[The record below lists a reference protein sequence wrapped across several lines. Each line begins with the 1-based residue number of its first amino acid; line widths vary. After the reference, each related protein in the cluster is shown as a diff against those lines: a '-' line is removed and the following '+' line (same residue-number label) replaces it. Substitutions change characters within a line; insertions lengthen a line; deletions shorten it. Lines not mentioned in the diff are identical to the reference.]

1 MNRDST
7 LNTGVSPER
16 RGPSVPAASTASSA
30 ARDRVEAPSTVLVD
44 LTTTTHAGPRSAGA
58 GRVESRLAAH
68 LLARHAERVRL
79 VSWSASDGT
88 FVWLPPAALERP
100 AARGSSAVPDV
111 TAETPRVTAADLRG
125 RGSGRVIL
133 LVTGAGW
140 LSNSSYLRGLL
151 GLRSAL
157 AAELHIVVH
166 DLVHL
171 KFPHWAPR
179 EDAARFGSHLEAMMA
194 SADCILAYS
203 AATIRDLEDA
213 ARAVRLVLPPVRR
226 IALGADF
233 LSAAG
238 AGHPEPPL
246 ARDLAGRPFVAYVST
261 ITFRKNHELIYNV
274 WRRLAESLGARLP
287 ALLFVGRVAPDQEA
301 FADRVTRDPLL
312 AGHLRIVSGAS
323 DAELDWIYRNCL
335 FTVFPSLYEG
345 WGLPVAESLA
355 HGKVCLASC
364 AGAVPETSA
373 SATPVL
379 DPLDFAAWR
388 DEIARFLTDP
398 AALARAEDVVR
409 ARYRPVSW
417 AEAADSV
424 WRAVSVALPAASVR
438 PAPAIGLPLRGDGI
452 RACPIVAAGW
462 TGGGPDLRNSAPRS
476 RIGLL
481 LESVPAHGVRVGLA
495 LRSLSGPA
503 AWRLD
508 TEINGARLDVWD
520 VAPACE
526 AATRSVEVPPELL
539 GRRGLLD
546 LEFTASGPGTMPSYV
561 LDAVCLEPLTRE
573 EADAA
578 ERNRRARWE
587 RGETYYF
594 NAGSRS
600 ISLLGAGWGEPAFWG
615 VWSVAPEATLTCA
628 PYPPPHER
636 VVWRAAVRAF
646 VWPQHPT
653 LDVEVRVHDVP
664 IGRWRFD
671 HRHDRGVVER
681 LVTIPPE
688 LVQRGPVTLRF
699 RIPGCAS
706 PRDLGLS
713 RDERR
718 LGIGL
723 VKAQWITE
731 AERDQDPDWLQRWR
745 GMPRPWP

>member
-1 MNRDST
+1 M
-7 LNTGVSPER
+7 
-16 RGPSVPAASTASSA
+16 
-30 ARDRVEAPSTVLVD
+30 VLVD

-68 LLARHAERVRL
+68 LLAGHAEHVRL
-79 VSWSASDGT
+79 VSWSASDNT
-88 FVWLPPAALERP
+88 FVWLPPAELERT
-100 AARGSSAVPDV
+100 AARGVSARPGLA
-111 TAETPRVTAADLRG
+111 TAAPRVTAADVRG
-125 RGSGRVIL
+125 RGSGRVVL

-140 LSNSSYLRGLL
+140 LSNGSYLRGLL
-151 GLRSAL
+151 DLRSAL
-157 AAELHIVVH
+157 AAELHVVVH

-179 EDAARFGSHLEAMMA
+179 EDAARFGSHLEAMIA

-213 ARAVRLVLPPVRR
+213 ARGARLALPSVRR
-226 IALGADF
+226 VVLGADF
-233 LSAAG
+233 LPAAG
-238 AGHPEPPL
+238 AGHPDPPL

-274 WRRLAESLGARLP
+274 WRQLAESLGARLP
-287 ALLFVGRVAPDQEA
+287 VLLFVGRVAPDQEA
-301 FADRVTRDPLL
+301 FVDRITRDPLL

-355 HGKVCLASC
+355 RGKVCLASS
-364 AGAVPETSA
+364 AGAVPETAASA
-373 SATPVL
+373 SPVL
-379 DPLDFAAWR
+379 DPLDLAAWR
-388 DEIARFLTDP
+388 DEIARLLTDP
-398 AALARAEDVVR
+398 DALAQAEAAVR

-417 AEAADSV
+417 ADAADSV
-424 WRAVSVALPAASVR
+424 WQAVSVVLPPSGAR
-438 PAPAIGLPLRGDGI
+438 PAPAVSLTVHGNRT

-462 TGGGPDLRNSAPRS
+462 TEGERTELRNSAPRS

-481 LESVPAHGVRVGLA
+481 LESVPPHGVRVGLM
-495 LRSLSGPA
+495 LRSLSEDG
-503 AWRLD
+503 AWRLE

-520 VAPACE
+520 VPPACE
-526 AATRSVEVPPELL
+526 AVTRWVEVPPELL
-539 GRRGLLD
+539 GRRALLD
-546 LEFTASGPGTMPSYV
+546 LALTASGPGPMPSYV
-561 LDAVCLEPLTRE
+561 LEAVRLEPLTRD

-578 ERNRRARWE
+578 ERARRARWE

-600 ISLLGAGWGEPAFWG
+600 VSLLGAGWGEPAFWG
-615 VWSVAPEATLTCA
+615 VWSVASEATLTCA
-628 PYPPPHER
+628 PYPPPRER
-636 VVWRAAVRAF
+636 VVWRAALRAF

-653 LDVEVRVHDVP
+653 LDVEVLAHDVP
-664 IGRWRFD
+664 VGRWRFD
-671 HRHDRGVVER
+671 YRHDRGIVER

-688 LVQRGPVTLRF
+688 LVQRGPVALRF

-706 PRDLGLS
+706 PRELGLS

-723 VKAQWITE
+723 VKAQWTTE
-731 AERDQDPDWLQRWR
+731 AQRDQDPDWLQRWH